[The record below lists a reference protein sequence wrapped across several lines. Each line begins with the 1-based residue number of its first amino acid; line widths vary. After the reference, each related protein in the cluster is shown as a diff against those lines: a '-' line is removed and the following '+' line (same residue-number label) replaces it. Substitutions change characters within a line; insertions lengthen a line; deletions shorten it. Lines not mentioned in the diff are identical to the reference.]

1 MQMLHTANVA
11 RSRPAC
17 NTFSLDR
24 NLTMVSQFGFV
35 IFYLV
40 YFQLE
45 NKRTIESANRELER
59 KAALFKHDLKEV
71 SNYLSCVVCS

>member
-1 MQMLHTANVA
+1 MQTLHTANVA
-11 RSRPAC
+11 WSRPAC
-17 NTFSLDR
+17 NTFSLI
-24 NLTMVSQFGFV
+24 LSLSQFGFV
-35 IFYLV
+35 IFYLI

-71 SNYLSCVVCS
+71 GNLSFVVCS